1 MTPLA
6 SYGRLLELAG
16 PTYVVVAFVGRLP
29 LAMSQLGTLLLVS
42 TATGSYG
49 LGGLSA
55 GALAVANAVG
65 APVAGSLADR
75 VGQRWVVL
83 VQSLLGAAGL
93 AALVAVVGHDA
104 GDALVVAT
112 AGATGL
118 VLPQI
123 GPLARVR
130 WRPLTRDTGTDQR
143 RLVDAAFSYEGAAD
157 EASFA
162 VGPALVGLS
171 VAAASPSGALL
182 LAAVLL
188 AVFGSA
194 FALDPSARTAHG
206 VEHATAGG
214 RLVGAAFV
222 VLVAAQLSIGMLFGA
237 TQTGATV
244 LATDAGTPGVAGLVH
259 ASLGVGSALAGLGT
273 AFLPERV
280 RHERRA
286 LVAAGALL
294 VLSLP
299 LLVVDSL
306 VGAAATVLLLGVAVA
321 PYMIAVFTLAERVV
335 PAARVGAA
343 MTLLASATG
352 LGYALGSSV
361 AGRLADTSGATAA
374 FGVTVAC
381 DRARGR
387 PDGLPAAPAASRDG
401 GRGAAHGGRGR
412 APGERRADGRL
423 SRRAGPRRPPRDPK
437 GGTCARHP
445 TRLVRS
451 GRCRTAWQSPPDGL
465 DALMP
470 TAGPRLESNGHD
482 HLASLLADVHEAR
495 RRLERGRHLPR
506 AADQQVLRNGLLAA
520 LESYAGAVATAGA
533 PLPYQLRREI
543 ELLRG
548 LTGRS

>member
-6 SYGRLLELAG
+6 SYRRLLHLAG
-16 PTYVVVAFVGRLP
+16 PTYVLVAFVGRLP

-75 VGQRWVVL
+75 FGQRWVVL

-93 AALVAVVGHDA
+93 AALVAVVGA
-104 GDALVVAT
+104 GAADALVVAT

-118 VLPQI
+118 ALPQV

-130 WRPLTRDTGTDQR
+130 WRPLTSGTGQHQR

-162 VGPALVGLS
+162 IGPALVGLS
-171 VAAASPSGALL
+171 VAVASPSGALL

-194 FALDPSARTAHG
+194 FALDPSARTTHG
-206 VEHATAGG
+206 STSLDGTG
-214 RLVGAAFV
+214 PLVSAAFV
-222 VLVAAQLSIGMLFGA
+222 VLVAAQLSIGTLFGA

-244 LATDAGTPGVAGLVH
+244 LATDAGQPGVAGLVH
-259 ASLGVGSALAGLGT
+259 ATLGVGSAIAGLAT
-273 AFLPERV
+273 AYVPERV
-280 RHERRA
+280 GHERRA

-306 VGAAATVLLLGVAVA
+306 GAAAATVLLLGFAVA
-321 PYMIAVFTLAERVV
+321 PYMIAVFSMAERVV
-335 PAARVGAA
+335 PPARVGAA
-343 MTLLASATG
+343 MTILASATG

-361 AGRLADTSGATAA
+361 AGRLADASGATAA
-374 FGVTVAC
+374 FCVTVAATVVAVALMTTQQRRLR
-381 DRARGR
+381 RATHR
-387 PDGLPAAPAASRDG
+387 AAPAADAP
-401 GRGAAHGGRGR
+401 AA
-412 APGERRADGRL
+412 E
-423 SRRAGPRRPPRDPK
+423 
-437 GGTCARHP
+437 T
-445 TRLVRS
+445 V
-451 GRCRTAWQSPPDGL
+451 
-465 DALMP
+465 
-470 TAGPRLESNGHD
+470 
-482 HLASLLADVHEAR
+482 
-495 RRLERGRHLPR
+495 
-506 AADQQVLRNGLLAA
+506 AAV
-520 LESYAGAVATAGA
+520 
-533 PLPYQLRREI
+533 
-543 ELLRG
+543 
-548 LTGRS
+548 